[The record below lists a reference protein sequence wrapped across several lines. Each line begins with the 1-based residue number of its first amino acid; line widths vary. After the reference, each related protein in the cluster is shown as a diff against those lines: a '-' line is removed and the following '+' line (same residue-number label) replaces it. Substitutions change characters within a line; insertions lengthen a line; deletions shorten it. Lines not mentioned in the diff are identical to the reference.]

1 MNTTRKGFALLDVAI
16 SLAIAGVLFGA
27 IVQVNRSTLN
37 TYTVTSARTLLQT
50 QARRAIDRVSAELEN
65 AGLSTLQPDPV
76 VTWTD
81 NLVFQAATGVDAAT
95 GAITYGPPQRL
106 SWNLESGENAN
117 GVDDNKNGLVDE
129 GQLLLTRNYLQAN
142 QQSVVLAHRVAKLL
156 EGEIANGADDNGNG
170 LVDEHGFCAF
180 REGNL
185 LRIRLTLQRSL
196 RPGQIIQ
203 ATVETGVRLR
213 N

>member
-1 MNTTRKGFALLDVAI
+1 MNTARKGFALLDVAI

>member
-1 MNTTRKGFALLDVAI
+1 MDHRRKGFALLDIAM
-16 SLAIAGVLFGA
+16 SLAILTVLFGA
-27 IVQVNRSTLN
+27 LVQVNRSTLN
-37 TYTVTSARTLLQT
+37 TYTLTSAQTLLQT

-65 AGLSTLQPDPV
+65 AGLSTLQPDPI

-81 NLVFQAATGVDAAT
+81 NLVFQAATGVNPAT
-95 GAITYGPPQRL
+95 GALTYGPPQQL
-106 SWNLESGENAN
+106 SWQLEPGEVNN
-117 GVDDNKNGLVDE
+117 GLDDNNNGLIDE
-129 GQLLLTRNYLQAN
+129 GELVLTRNYLQAD
-142 QQSVVLAHRVAKLL
+142 QQNIVLAHRVAKLL

-170 LVDEHGFCAF
+170 LVDEHGFCVF

-185 LRIRLTLQRSL
+185 LHIRLTLQKCI

-203 ATVETGVRLR
+203 ATVDTGVRLR

>member
-1 MNTTRKGFALLDVAI
+1 
-16 SLAIAGVLFGA
+16 
-27 IVQVNRSTLN
+27 
-37 TYTVTSARTLLQT
+37 
-50 QARRAIDRVSAELEN
+50 
-65 AGLSTLQPDPV
+65 
-76 VTWTD
+76 
-81 NLVFQAATGVDAAT
+81 
-95 GAITYGPPQRL
+95 L
-106 SWNLESGENAN
+106 SWNLEAGENSN

-156 EGEIANGADDNGNG
+156 EGETKNNVDDNGNG
-170 LVDEHGFCAF
+170 LIDESGFCAF

-196 RPGQIIQ
+196 RPGKIIQ